1 MEDKKQPA
9 ASGRYAVEL
18 YNVTKTFGG
27 QDGIKEI
34 TLTVPKGTILGLIGP
49 SGSGKTTT
57 VRVMTGILPVSSGDV
72 YIEGRD
78 PARFSSR
85 DRQSIGYMTQLFTL
99 YPDLTVKENM
109 HFIAKIYGQGF
120 FKRRKQISRLLE
132 FVELG
137 SDRRKLASRISGG
150 MKRRLSLASTLI
162 HDPNLIFLDEPT
174 AGIDPILR
182 KKFWDYFTD
191 LKDDG
196 KTLIVTT
203 QYVNEASYCDIV
215 GVLSEGELIALAT
228 PKKLRYDAFGGD
240 LVDLKTPLALPE
252 STLNELNSL
261 PFMIKP
267 GYKLEDGRYRFHVKQ
282 ASSDLMDIT
291 NWLSDREIEADSI
304 EQFIPEYDDVFVKL
318 VSDHREAMKGE
329 EA

>member
-1 MEDKKQPA
+1 MEAKTSPA
-9 ASGRYAVEL
+9 NSHFAVEL
-18 YNVTKTFGG
+18 RKVTKRFAT
-27 QDGIKEI
+27 QEAIKQI
-34 TLTVPKGTILGLIGP
+34 DLRVPTGTILGLIGP

-57 VRVMTGILPVSSGDV
+57 VRVMTGILPVSSGEV
-72 YIEGRD
+72 YVNGRD
-78 PARFSSR
+78 PAKFSSR

-120 FKRRKQISRLLE
+120 FTRRKQIGRLLE
-132 FVELG
+132 FVEL
-137 SDRRKLASRISGG
+137 SADRSKMASQISGG

-162 HDPNLIFLDEPT
+162 HDPSLIFLDEPT

-182 KKFWDYFTD
+182 KKFWDFFTE
-191 LKDDG
+191 LKQAD

-203 QYVNEASYCDIV
+203 QYVNEAMYCDYV

-228 PKKLRYDAFGGD
+228 PKELRYNAFGGD
-240 LVDLKTPLALPE
+240 LIDLKPDGVLAENVLE
-252 STLNELNSL
+252 ELNAL

-267 GYKLEDGRYRFHVKQ
+267 GYRLEDGRYRFHVKQ
-282 ASSDLMDIT
+282 ASSDLIEIT
-291 NWLSDREIEADSI
+291 HWLNDHQIEVKSI

-318 VSDHREAMKGE
+318 VSDHRAGMKGE
-329 EA
+329 DA